1 MSQRGYSGKTTLAN
15 ECIEYRL
22 QSDCGCIHPCSTQ
35 KALGQMVQY
44 GNYKNAKSIIA
55 HSGQPVET
63 MSAGVIY
70 LSGHCFRYK

>member
-1 MSQRGYSGKTTLAN
+1 
-15 ECIEYRL
+15 
-22 QSDCGCIHPCSTQ
+22 
-35 KALGQMVQY
+35 MVQY

-70 LSGHCFRYK
+70 LSGLGFWYLRSEVTRKQTEVDQR